1 MKNVATGVLLAAAM
15 IFAALMVV
23 SPAAAQRSQ
32 AETWCYGD
40 NSTDDQVIAGCTQ
53 VIQSG
58 RASHGN
64 LASAYFNRGLGYR
77 HKGDPDRA
85 IADYTQAIQ
94 RDPTAAHYNNRGLA
108 YSDKGDLDRAIAD
121 YTQAIQR
128 DPKHAKAYTNRCL
141 AYRDRGDLDRAI
153 ADCTLAIQLN

>member
-94 RDPTAAHYNNRGLA
+94 LDPTAAHDYNHGLT
-108 YSDKGDLDRAIAD
+108 YSDQNDLDRSITD
-121 YTQAIQR
+121 YTNPIHR
-128 DPKHAKAYTNRCL
+128 DSQNDQHY
-141 AYRDRGDLDRAI
+141 
-153 ADCTLAIQLN
+153 